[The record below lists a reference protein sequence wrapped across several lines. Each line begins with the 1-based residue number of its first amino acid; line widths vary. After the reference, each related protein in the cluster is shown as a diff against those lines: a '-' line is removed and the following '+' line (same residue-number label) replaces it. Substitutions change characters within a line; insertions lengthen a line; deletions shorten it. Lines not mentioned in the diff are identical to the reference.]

1 MQEVIRLHEFTLSS
15 WKYVSYRNQSIELLW
30 KSMDWFLYVT
40 YLTSVMKELNKQGK
54 HTLQPY
60 KPFIHDS

>member
-1 MQEVIRLHEFTLSS
+1 
-15 WKYVSYRNQSIELLW
+15 
-30 KSMDWFLYVT
+30 MDWFLYVT
-40 YLTSVMKELNKQGK
+40 YLTSIMKELNKQGK